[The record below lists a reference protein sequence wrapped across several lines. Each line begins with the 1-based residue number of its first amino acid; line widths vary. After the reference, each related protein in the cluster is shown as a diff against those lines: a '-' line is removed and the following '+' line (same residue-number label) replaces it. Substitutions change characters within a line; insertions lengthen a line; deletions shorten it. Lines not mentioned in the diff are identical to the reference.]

1 MLYQI
6 KREISMFSQGNM
18 PVSLYFTK
26 LKKLWDELACL
37 MPILECTCGAAK
49 LVVEEREIII
59 MSFSF

>member
-1 MLYQI
+1 
-6 KREISMFSQGNM
+6 MFSQGNM
-18 PVSLYFTK
+18 SISLYFTK